1 MKNARSSLAARL
13 ILAMALATLTGCS
26 TIKYREVQSRFEQ
39 AVRADNDATAA
50 DQPFTETA
58 NHYAAIAS
66 ELSPAYIAKL
76 DAKLQPNAW
85 TLRAVSEWRAG
96 QFTNA
101 LQSANAGLNT
111 IAELQK
117 TEAKFEASRDA
128 ILLTMIPGLV
138 EDSRLRQ
145 RLREAGPQDVAA
157 NYSVYAGKFHNALRA
172 LADAKGKMTA
182 ATPASVRYYWSYQC
196 WRVLLNWQFVLG
208 KLPPGDQGRANQDAD
223 EFIAAN
229 LGAKDSLNASTLP
242 AAVKSAENAIPAN
255 HAYRRLIELEQR
267 L

>member
-1 MKNARSSLAARL
+1 MKNSRSSLAFRL
-13 ILAMALATLTGCS
+13 VLAMALATLTGCS

-39 AVRADNDATAA
+39 AVRADNEAPAA
-50 DQPFTETA
+50 DQPFTDTA
-58 NHYAAIAS
+58 NLYGAIAG
-66 ELSPAYIAKL
+66 ELTPSYISKL
-76 DAKLQPNAW
+76 DEKLQPNAW

-101 LQSANAGLNT
+101 LQSAGDGLNA
-111 IAELQK
+111 IEQLQK
-117 TEAKFEASRDA
+117 TEAKHEGSRDA
-128 ILLTMIPGLV
+128 ILLTMVPGLV

-145 RLREAGPQDVAA
+145 RLKEAGPQDIAA
-157 NYSVYAGKFHNALRA
+157 NYNVYAGKFHNALRA

-223 EFIAAN
+223 EFIKAN

-242 AAVKSAENAIPAN
+242 TAVASTENAIPAN
-255 HAYRRLIELEQR
+255 HAYRKLIELEGKR
-267 L
+267 